1 MTVREVC
8 AYLRVGRAT
17 IYRLVKE
24 NKIPAFQVGGNWRF
38 LIEAIERWLQQQ
50 DKPGS

>member
-1 MTVREVC
+1 MTVRELC
-8 AYLRVGRAT
+8 AYLRVSRST

-24 NKIPAFQVGGNWRF
+24 NKIPAFQVGGDWRF
-38 LIEAIERWLQQQ
+38 HVEAIDHWLQQQ